1 MWAKTTFLS
10 LLLAC
15 SAAAYAG
22 EFPICMYGVNDPKD
36 VSLLKKAGF
45 SCLQTYRQDPALL
58 SQLAEAAQKEGMK
71 TLFYPRRILE
81 DKTVAGQAQ
90 SWPVLAWYLVDEP
103 DVARWSR
110 ERVAESHRQAKE
122 TFPDHPTAI
131 VVGQGKTAV
140 PFYDLSDV
148 FMVDWYP
155 VPHLPLTSFGEQIAL
170 ARAEIQKTDRPDKPL
185 WAVVQLFDWKEYKQ
199 YRPDNERIGRFPTQ
213 EELRFM
219 SYDAIMNGATGLFY
233 FIFTTNG
240 KPLPSAAPD
249 YWARIVPVTQE
260 ISSFRPVLEGGK
272 VVKNPVSVAKAGA
285 LELKT
290 WKYAGDK
297 YTLVLNPTDA
307 AQPVPEKLLKK
318 KYKPMF
324 GAHKMAQIPA
334 YGVWMLQY

>member
-1 MWAKTTFLS
+1 MWAKTTFFS

-15 SAAAYAG
+15 SAAGYAG

-36 VSLLKKAGF
+36 VPTVKQAGF
-45 SCLQTYRQDPALL
+45 SCFQTYRQEPELL
-58 SQLAEAAQKEGMK
+58 EKLASAARQEGMK

-81 DKTVAGQAQ
+81 DKTFTEQART
-90 SWPVLAWYLVDEP
+90 WPVLAWYLVDEP
-103 DVARWSR
+103 DVAGWSR
-110 ERVAESHRQAKE
+110 ERVAQSHQAAKQA
-122 TFPDHPTAI
+122 FPNHPTAL

-155 VPHLPLTSFGEQIAL
+155 VPHLPLTSLGDQVAL
-170 ARAEIQKTDRPDKPL
+170 AKAEIQKTDRPDKPL

-199 YRPDNERIGRFPTQ
+199 YRPDDDRIGRFPTQ

-240 KPLPSAAPD
+240 KPLPSAAPE
-249 YWARIVPVTQE
+249 YWARLTPVSAE
-260 ISSFRPVLEGGK
+260 LASLRPVLEGGK
-272 VVKNPVSVAKAGA
+272 LVKDPVSKAGV

-290 WKYAGDK
+290 WKYDGDK
-297 YTLVLNPTDA
+297 YTLVLNPTDIS
-307 AQPVPEKLLKK
+307 QPVPKKLLKK
-318 KYKPMF
+318 KYRPLF
-324 GAHKMAQIPA
+324 GMPKTEQIPA
-334 YGVWMLQY
+334 YGVWVLQY

>member
-1 MWAKTTFLS
+1 MWAKTAFLT
-10 LLLAC
+10 LLWAC
-15 SAAAYAG
+15 SSVAYAG
-22 EFPICMYGVNDPKD
+22 EFPVCMYGVNDPQD
-36 VSLLKKAGF
+36 VPTLKKAGF
-45 SCLQTYRQDPALL
+45 SCFQTYRREPELL
-58 SQLAEAAQKEGMK
+58 NQLAEAAQKEGMK
-71 TLFYPRRILE
+71 TLFYPWKMLDE
-81 DKTVAGQAQ
+81 NKFVQEAQ
-90 SWPVLAWYLVDEP
+90 NWPVLAWYLVDEP

-110 ERVAESHRQAKE
+110 ERVAKSHTRSKE
-122 TFPDHPTAI
+122 AFPNHPTAI

-155 VPHLPLTSFGEQIAL
+155 VPHLPLTSLGDQVAL

-199 YRPDNERIGRFPTQ
+199 YRPDNDRIGRFPTQ

-219 SYDAIMNGATGLFY
+219 SYDSIMNGATGLFY

-240 KPLPSAAPD
+240 NPLPSAQPE

-272 VVKNPVSVAKAGA
+272 VVKNPVSAAKAGA

-297 YTLVLNPTDA
+297 YTLVLNPTDS

-318 KYKPMF
+318 KYAPMF
-324 GAHKMAQIPA
+324 GVAKTTQIPA
-334 YGVWMLQY
+334 YGVWILQY

>member
-1 MWAKTTFLS
+1 MWAKTTFFS

-15 SAAAYAG
+15 SAAGYAG

-36 VSLLKKAGF
+36 VPTVKQAGF
-45 SCLQTYRQDPALL
+45 SCFQTYRQEPELL
-58 SQLAEAAQKEGMK
+58 EKLASAARQEGMK

-81 DKTVAGQAQ
+81 DKTFTEQART
-90 SWPVLAWYLVDEP
+90 WPVLAWYLVDEP
-103 DVARWSR
+103 DVAGWSR
-110 ERVAESHRQAKE
+110 ERVAQSHQAAKQA
-122 TFPDHPTAI
+122 FPNHPTAL

-155 VPHLPLTSFGEQIAL
+155 VPHLPLTSLGDQVAL
-170 ARAEIQKTDRPDKPL
+170 AKAEIQKTDRPDKPL

-199 YRPDNERIGRFPTQ
+199 YRPDDDRIGRFPTQ

-240 KPLPSAAPD
+240 KPLPSAAPE
-249 YWARIVPVTQE
+249 YWARLTPVSAE
-260 ISSFRPVLEGGK
+260 LASLRPVLEGGK
-272 VVKNPVSVAKAGA
+272 LVKNPVSKAGV

-290 WKYAGDK
+290 WKYDGDK
-297 YTLVLNPTDA
+297 YTLVLNPTDIS
-307 AQPVPEKLLKK
+307 QPVPKKLLKK
-318 KYKPMF
+318 KYRPLF
-324 GAHKMAQIPA
+324 GMPKTEQIPA
-334 YGVWMLQY
+334 YGVWVLQY

>member
-1 MWAKTTFLS
+1 MWAKTTFFS
-10 LLLAC
+10 FLLAC
-15 SAAAYAG
+15 SAAGYAG
-22 EFPICMYGVNDPKD
+22 EFPICMYGVNNPQD
-36 VSLLKKAGF
+36 VPTLKKAGF
-45 SCLQTYRQDPALL
+45 SCFQTYRREPELL
-58 SQLAEAAQKEGMK
+58 NQLAQAAQKEGMK
-71 TLFYPRRILE
+71 TLFYPWLMLDE
-81 DKTVAGQAQ
+81 NKFVQEAQ
-90 SWPVLAWYLVDEP
+90 HWPVLAWYLVDEP

-110 ERVAESHRQAKE
+110 ERVAKSHTRSKE
-122 TFPDHPTAI
+122 AFPNHPTAI

-155 VPHLPLTSFGEQIAL
+155 VPHLPLTSLGDQVAL
-170 ARAEIQKTDRPDKPL
+170 ARAEIQKTDCPDKPL

-199 YRPDNERIGRFPTQ
+199 YRPDNDRIGRFPTQ

-233 FIFTTNG
+233 FIFTTDG
-240 KPLPSAAPD
+240 KPLPSARPE

-272 VVKNPVSVAKAGA
+272 VVKNPVSAAKAGV

-297 YTLVLNPTDA
+297 YTLVLNPMDS
-307 AQPVPEKLLKK
+307 AQPVPAKLLKK
-318 KYKPMF
+318 KYQPLF
-324 GAHKMAQIPA
+324 GAHKTAQIPP
-334 YGVWMLQY
+334 YGVWILQY